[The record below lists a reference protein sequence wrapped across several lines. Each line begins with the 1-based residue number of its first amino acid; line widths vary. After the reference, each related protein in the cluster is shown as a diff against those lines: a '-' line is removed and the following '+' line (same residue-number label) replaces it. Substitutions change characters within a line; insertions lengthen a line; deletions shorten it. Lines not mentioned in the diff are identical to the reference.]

1 MANPFT
7 PLSGDERCPGLRSI
21 VQAQLDIW
29 PEHARQIER
38 SFSNLQ
44 DADISHVEAIAKAVH
59 CLAGNDLS
67 VFCQDYKWMCDRVME
82 EELYF
87 CRYHKYR
94 LATFAEA
101 EREVYSNDAYMERYM
116 RGLLIAHVLWANHRN
131 PLIYY
136 IETFLPALANG
147 FHHLEIG
154 PGHGLFLY
162 FTSQLSTC
170 AKAVGWDISQAAVK
184 MTRHA
189 INLLGASNKV
199 DIQIQDFTNAN
210 LSENKYDS
218 IAISEVLEHLEDPA
232 QALRTLQPLL
242 VPGGRMF
249 IKSPVNSPMPD
260 HIYLWR
266 TPEEFVSFVEQ
277 TNMKVL
283 DTVFSPTNGYTLGRA
298 RKMGT
303 SISCTVVATLPN

>member
-7 PLSGDERCPGLRSI
+7 PLSGDERCPCLRLI

-38 SFSNLQ
+38 SFFNLQ
-44 DADISHVEAIAKAVH
+44 DADIFHVETIAKAVH
-59 CLAGNDLS
+59 CLAGNELS

-82 EELYF
+82 EELCF
-87 CRYHKYR
+87 CRHDRYR

-101 EREVYSNDAYMERYM
+101 EREVYSNDAYMKRYM
-116 RGLLIAHVLWANHRN
+116 RGLLVAHVLWANHRN

-136 IETFLPALANG
+136 IETFLPALEDD
-147 FHHLEIG
+147 FCHLEIG

-162 FTSQLSTC
+162 FTSQLSSC

-189 INLLGASNKV
+189 INLLGASDKV
-199 DIQIQDFTNAN
+199 DIQIQDFTSAN
-210 LSENKYDS
+210 LPENKYDS

-232 QALRTLQPLL
+232 QALRKLQPLL
-242 VPGGRMF
+242 VSGGRMF

-277 TNMKVL
+277 TKMKVL
-283 DTVFSPTNGYTLGRA
+283 DTIFLPTNGYSLGRA